1 MKKRILVLSVAAA
14 LGGLSGSVLAKPQ
27 PQLTPGLAFNA
38 AGVGHIV
45 IVPYF
50 STQSGNS
57 TLINLVN
64 TDTVNGKAVKI
75 RFRGASNS
83 DDIFDFQLFMSPGDV
98 WTANVSR
105 GADGVS
111 RLTTADRSCTLPAN
125 VNQSF
130 ITSRLN
136 PDLAAADLAN
146 ETREGYVEIFTMA
159 DIPSS
164 SVTSSVY
171 AVTKHNTAGTASCT
185 ATVLEGLTQGD
196 TRLALPTRGLM
207 SNWTLINVPNTT
219 TWAGEAAAIVATDA
233 AGIPGTGLNV
243 FWPQTAT
250 PLTGAQIAANTS
262 DAAFLESAVEAA
274 SYDLPDLSTP
284 YTSGTIDPTR
294 QANDLSFALAARQIA
309 GEFLSDPLIG
319 ATTDWVVSKP
329 TRRYYVAVD
338 YSATDP
344 EDKLLSTRNIDPNA
358 LYYSSKYAPAD
369 GGFADGNSIMGNAV
383 NGGKTY
389 QICTQVT
396 GVRFWN
402 REELSP
408 SSSGIVISP
417 GQPAPAPSL
426 CGEVSVL
433 GVNSPVSP
441 LGASVARFNLT
452 LPGGLVD
459 GWGLLTANNT
469 VAGLNLGLPVL
480 ARQFIKATNPAVAP
494 GVSGT
499 FGAAWAARRLQAG
512 DPILAQ

>member
-1 MKKRILVLSVAAA
+1 MKKRIIALSVAAA
-14 LGGLSGSVLAKPQ
+14 LGGLAG
-27 PQLTPGLAFNA
+27 A
-38 AGVGHIV
+38 AGAQTPAASELRFTPNGSGHIV

-50 STQSGNS
+50 STQNGNS

-111 RLTTADRSCTLPAN
+111 RLTTTDRSCTLPSN

-130 ITSRLN
+130 ITTRLD
-136 PDLAAADLAN
+136 PALSPSDKAN
-146 ETREGYVEIFTMA
+146 ETREGYVEIFTMG

-171 AVTKHNTAGTASCT
+171 AVTKHNSAGTASCT
-185 ATVLEGLTQGD
+185 ASVLESLAQGD

-207 SNWTLINVPNTT
+207 SNWTIINVPNTT
-219 TWAGEAAAIVATDA
+219 TWAGEAAAIVATDST
-233 AGIPGTGLNV
+233 GTPGTGLNV
-243 FWPQTAT
+243 YWPQTAT
-250 PLTGAQIAANTS
+250 PLTATQIADNTS
-262 DAAFLESAVEAA
+262 DAGFLEGAVEAA

-284 YTSGTIDPTR
+284 YTSGTSDPTT
-294 QANDLSFALAARQIA
+294 QANNLSFALAARQVA
-309 GEFLSDPLIG
+309 GEYLSDPLIG

-338 YSATDP
+338 YSATTP
-344 EDKLLSTRNIDPNA
+344 EAKLLSTRNTDPSA
-358 LYYSSKYAPAD
+358 LYYSSRYAPAD
-369 GGFADGNSIMGNAV
+369 GGFVDGNSIMGNAV

-396 GVRFWN
+396 GVTFWN

-433 GVNSPVSP
+433 GINSPVSP
-441 LGASVARFNLT
+441 LGASVSRFNLT

-459 GWGLLTANNT
+459 GWGRLTANNT
-469 VAGLNLGLPVL
+469 VSSLNLGLPVL
-480 ARQFIKATNPAVAP
+480 VRQFVKATNPAVTP

-499 FGAAWAARRLQAG
+499 FGAAWAARRLQQG
-512 DPILAQ
+512 DPIP